1 MRISEIAQFN
11 YFKSAYNIKNATTPF
26 GTQNKRV
33 MTPEDIEEYNDLR
46 VFTHHIYEY
55 KKGLRHLILTTEK
68 AKHREAIERK
78 LQHNEIPYL
87 IHEIQ
92 NDKINVYFGDDAC
105 IDVVK
110 TFSPKL
116 NKLTAEQDFILGI
129 MLGYDRVK
137 QCERY
142 MKIKN
147 KQIRL
152 QIPQE

>member
-68 AKHREAIERK
+68 AKHREAIER
-78 LQHNEIPYL
+78 
-87 IHEIQ
+87 
-92 NDKINVYFGDDAC
+92 NVIC
-105 IDVVK
+105 
-110 TFSPKL
+110 L
-116 NKLTAEQDFILGI
+116 
-129 MLGYDRVK
+129 
-137 QCERY
+137 
-142 MKIKN
+142 
-147 KQIRL
+147 
-152 QIPQE
+152 